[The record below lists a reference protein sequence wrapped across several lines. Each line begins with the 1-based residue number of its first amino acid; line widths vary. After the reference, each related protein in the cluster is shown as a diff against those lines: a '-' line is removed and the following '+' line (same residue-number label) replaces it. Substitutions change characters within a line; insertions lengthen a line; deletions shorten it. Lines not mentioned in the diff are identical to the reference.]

1 MLIWCVLTCFQIS
14 RVMKPTDFSKYL
26 TDYLT
31 RYLSHERGASSNTII
46 AYRDTFVLFITY
58 MEAIRNIKAEKLQL
72 KSITKETVVSFLDWL
87 QTERKSSDTT
97 RNLRL
102 AALHSFFRYVQY
114 QNPDNLHEYQNIM
127 SVKLKKARNKPMNY
141 LSIEGIKL
149 LLNQPDINS
158 EKGRRDLALLSLMY
172 DTGSRVQELIDLTS
186 ASIRLDKPYTIRIT
200 GKGNKTR
207 IVPLLEQ
214 QVKILKYYLDE
225 QDLLKPQTRSHPLFT
240 NSRQEK
246 LSRPGVTHVLL
257 KYANLARVKNP
268 ELIPEKLSCHS
279 LRHSKAMHLLQ
290 AGVNLVY
297 IRDILGHV
305 SVTTTEVYARA
316 DSRQKREA
324 IEKAYVNVSPKE
336 IPIWVSNND
345 LLGWLKSF

>member
-1 MLIWCVLTCFQIS
+1 MN
-14 RVMKPTDFSKYL
+14 PTDFSKYL

-31 RYLSHERGASSNTII
+31 RYLSHERGSSPNTIT
-46 AYRDTFVLFITY
+46 AYRDTFVLYITF
-58 MEAIRNIKAEKLQL
+58 MERIQNIKAEKLYL
-72 KSITKETVVSFLDWL
+72 KSITKESIVAFLDWL
-87 QTERKSSDTT
+87 QTERKCSDTT

-102 AALHSFFRYVQY
+102 ATLHSFFRFVQY
-114 QNPDNLHEYQNIM
+114 QNPENLYEYQSIM
-127 SVKLKKARNKPMNY
+127 SIKLKKTKRTAINY
-141 LSIEGIKL
+141 LTTEGIKL
-149 LLNQPDINS
+149 LLEQPNLAS

-172 DTGSRVQELIDLTS
+172 DTGSRVQEIIDLTP
-186 ASIRLDKPYTIRIT
+186 AAIRLDKPYTIKLT

-207 IVPLLEQ
+207 IVPLLEN
-214 QVKILKYYLDE
+214 QVKILKSYLNE
-225 QDLLKPQTRSHPLFT
+225 HHLLTPQVRMHPLFS

-246 LSRPGVTHVLL
+246 LTRPGVTHILL
-257 KYANLARVKNP
+257 KHADKARENKP
-268 ELIPEKLSCHS
+268 ELIPNKLSCHS

-305 SVTTTEVYARA
+305 SVQTTEIYARA

-324 IEKAYVNVSPKE
+324 IEKAYVDLTPKQN
-336 IPIWVSNND
+336 PIWENNNN

>member
-1 MLIWCVLTCFQIS
+1 MN
-14 RVMKPTDFSKYL
+14 PTDFSKNL

-31 RYLSHERGASSNTII
+31 RYLSHERGSSANTIS
-46 AYRDTFVLFITY
+46 AYRDTFVLFINY

-72 KSITKETVVSFLDWL
+72 KTITKEIVVSFLDWL

-114 QNPDNLHEYQNIM
+114 QNPDNLHEYQSIM
-127 SVKLKKARNKPMNY
+127 SIRLKKARNNAMNY
-141 LSIEGIKL
+141 LTIDGIKL
-149 LLNQPDINS
+149 LLSQPDVTS

-214 QVKILKYYLDE
+214 QVKILKSYLDE
-225 QDLLKPQTRSHPLFT
+225 HDLLKPDARLHPLFS
-240 NSRQEK
+240 NSRLEK
-246 LSRPGVTHVLL
+246 LTRPGVTYILL
-257 KYANLARVKNP
+257 KYADQARAKNP

-324 IEKAYVNVSPKE
+324 IENAYVNVSPRE
-336 IPIWVSNND
+336 EPVWVSNNN
-345 LLGWLKSF
+345 LLLWLKSF

>member
-1 MLIWCVLTCFQIS
+1 
-14 RVMKPTDFSKYL
+14 MKATDFSKYL

-31 RYLSHERGASSNTII
+31 RYMPHERGSSPNTIM
-46 AYRDTFVLFITY
+46 AYRDTFVLFITF
-58 MEAIRNIKAEKLQL
+58 MERIRNIKAEKLYL
-72 KSITKETVVSFLDWL
+72 KSITKECVVAFLDWL

-102 AALHSFFRYVQY
+102 AALHSFFQYLQY
-114 QNPDNLHEYQNIM
+114 QNPDNLYEYQSIM
-127 SVKLKKARNKPMNY
+127 SIKLKKTKCSAINY
-141 LSIEGIKL
+141 LTIEGIKL
-149 LLNQPDINS
+149 LLEQPDVTS

-172 DTGSRVQELIDLTS
+172 DTGTRVQEIIDLTPS
-186 ASIRLDKPYTIRIT
+186 AIRLDKPCTIQIT

-207 IVPLLEQ
+207 IVPLLEE
-214 QVKILKYYLDE
+214 QVKILKCYLDE
-225 QDLLKPQTRSHPLFT
+225 RSLLEVQARLFPLFS

-246 LSRPGVTHVLL
+246 LTRPGVTHILL
-257 KYANLARVKNP
+257 KYADKAREKNRQ
-268 ELIPEKLSCHS
+268 LIPDKLSCHS

-297 IRDILGHV
+297 IRDILGHI
-305 SVTTTEVYARA
+305 SVQTTEIYARA

-324 IEKAYVNVSPKE
+324 IEKAYIDVVPKKV
-336 IPIWVSNND
+336 PIWENNNS

>member
-1 MLIWCVLTCFQIS
+1 MS
-14 RVMKPTDFSKYL
+14 PTDFSKYL

-31 RYLSHERGASSNTII
+31 RYLSHERGSSSNTIT
-46 AYRDTFVLFITY
+46 AYRDTFVLYITF
-58 MEAIRNIKAEKLQL
+58 MERIQNIKAEKLYL
-72 KSITKETVVSFLDWL
+72 KSITKESIVAFLDWL
-87 QTERKSSDTT
+87 QTERRCSDAT

-102 AALHSFFRYVQY
+102 ATLHSFFRFVQY
-114 QNPDNLHEYQNIM
+114 QNPENLYEYQSIM
-127 SVKLKKARNKPMNY
+127 SIKLKKTKQIAINY
-141 LSIEGIKL
+141 LTTEGIKL
-149 LLNQPDINS
+149 LLEQPNLAS

-172 DTGSRVQELIDLTS
+172 DTGSRVQEIIDLTPS
-186 ASIRLDKPYTIRIT
+186 AIRLDKPYTIKVT

-207 IVPLLEQ
+207 IVPLLEN
-214 QVKILKYYLDE
+214 QVKILKSYLNE
-225 QDLLKPQTRSHPLFT
+225 HHLLTPQVRMQPLFS

-246 LSRPGVTHVLL
+246 LTRPGVTHILL
-257 KYANLARVKNP
+257 KYADKARANKP
-268 ELIPEKLSCHS
+268 ELIPNKLSCHS

-305 SVTTTEVYARA
+305 SVQTTEIYARA

-324 IEKAYVNVSPKE
+324 IENAYVDLTPKQN
-336 IPIWVSNND
+336 PIWENNND

>member
-1 MLIWCVLTCFQIS
+1 MN
-14 RVMKPTDFSKYL
+14 PTDFSKYL

-31 RYLSHERGASSNTII
+31 RYLSHERGSSPNTIT
-46 AYRDTFVLFITY
+46 AYRDTFILFITF
-58 MEAIRNIKAEKLQL
+58 MERIRKIKAEKLYL
-72 KSITKETVVSFLDWL
+72 KSITKESVLEFLNWL
-87 QTERKSSDTT
+87 QTERKCSDTT

-114 QNPDNLHEYQNIM
+114 QNPDNLYEYQKIM
-127 SVKLKKARNKPMNY
+127 SIKLKKTRNAAINY
-141 LSIEGIKL
+141 LTIDGIKL
-149 LLNQPDINS
+149 LLKQPDVKS
-158 EKGRRDLALLSLMY
+158 VKGRRDLALLSLMY
-172 DTGSRVQELIDLTS
+172 DTGARVQEIIDLTPK
-186 ASIRLDKPYTIRIT
+186 SIRLDRPYTIQIM

-207 IVPLLEQ
+207 IVPLLEE
-214 QVKILKYYLDE
+214 QVKILKCYLDE
-225 QDLLKPQTRSHPLFT
+225 HDFIKPQARLYPLFF

-246 LSRPGVTHVLL
+246 LTRPGVTHILL
-257 KYANLARVKNP
+257 KYADKARAKNP

-305 SVTTTEVYARA
+305 SVQTTEIYARA
-316 DSRQKREA
+316 DSRQKRKA
-324 IEKAYVNVSPKE
+324 IEQAYIDVIPKE
-336 IPIWVSNND
+336 MPVWENNNN